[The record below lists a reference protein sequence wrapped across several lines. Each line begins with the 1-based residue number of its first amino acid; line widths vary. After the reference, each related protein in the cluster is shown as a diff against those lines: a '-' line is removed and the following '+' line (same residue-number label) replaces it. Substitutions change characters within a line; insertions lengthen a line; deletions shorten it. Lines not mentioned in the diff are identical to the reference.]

1 MLNAEQKKALLRAA
15 REAVN
20 AAVNGHV
27 YTPATDDPVL
37 QRPAA
42 AFVTLHNSGELRGC
56 IGMVQ
61 PELPLF
67 QAVAEMAREAALNDF
82 RFNSVTPREVE
93 ALHIEISVL
102 TPAEPVRDPAD
113 IEVGVHGLIV
123 EQGARRGLLLPQVAT
138 EWGWDRDEFLDHT
151 CLKAGLPREAWRRGA
166 RVLRF
171 GAEVFGE
178 DRGVESRGVEES
190 KGGGMQW

>member
-1 MLNAEQKKALLRAA
+1 MLNAEQKKALLCVA

-20 AAVNGHV
+20 AAVNGHD
-27 YTPATDDPVL
+27 YTPTTDDAVL

-42 AFVTLHNSGELRGC
+42 AFVTLHNRGALRGC
-56 IGMVQ
+56 IGTVGA
-61 PELPLF
+61 ELPLF

-82 RFNSVTPREVE
+82 RFNSVSPRE
-93 ALHIEISVL
+93 AADLHIEISVL
-102 TPAEPVRDPAD
+102 TPAEPVRDLAD

-123 EQGARRGLLLPQVAT
+123 EQGPRRGLLLPQVAT

-166 RVLRF
+166 RVLCF

-178 DRGVESRGVEES
+178 DEEAES
-190 KGGGMQW
+190 